1 MTRISDLGFQQI
13 LLSSFQRAQSAAE
26 TRQVQLASGKV
37 SDRYS
42 GVGVRTEQ
50 LLSAEGVFN
59 RATAYETAAGVAAS
73 RLQVQEA
80 GLETIADS
88 LARLRGRFVTA
99 LSTGSAELVATE
111 LAAEAQRILSALNT
125 ETGGVYVFGGTNGAV
140 PPVNAR
146 SISDIA
152 AAADTD
158 DLFVLADR
166 TRLPVEEG
174 TTIDGGATADEIAGD
189 ILARLKE
196 LADAPATLGAFS
208 GQLTDAQAAFLVDKV
223 SEFDALSDALVLHQG
238 ANGVAQ
244 RQADAAVDRNVQRR
258 NLAEIVASEIEDV
271 DLAEVIARLDQDRL
285 AIEAAAQALAQS
297 RELSLLNFL

>member
-13 LLSSFQRAQSAAE
+13 LLSSFQRAQGAAE

-59 RATAYETAAGVAAS
+59 RATAYETAANVAAS

-80 GLETIADS
+80 GLETIADG
-88 LARLRGRFVTA
+88 LARLRSRFVSA
-99 LSTGSAELVATE
+99 LATGSAELVTAE
-111 LAAEAQRILSALNT
+111 LATEAQRILSALNT
-125 ETGGVYVFGGTNGAV
+125 ETGGVHVFGGTNGAV

-146 SISDIA
+146 TIDDIA

-189 ILARLKE
+189 VLARLKE
-196 LADAPATLGAFS
+196 LADAPATLGPFS
-208 GQLTDAQAAFLVDKV
+208 GQLTSAQAAFLVGKV
-223 SEFDALSDALVLHQG
+223 AEFDALSAALVEHQG
-238 ANGVAQ
+238 ANGLAQ

-258 NLAEIVASEIEDV
+258 NIAEIVASDIEDV
-271 DLAEVIARLDQDRL
+271 DLAEVITRLDQDRL

>member
-13 LLSSFQRAQSAAE
+13 LLSNFQRAQNAAE
-26 TRQVQLASGKV
+26 TRQIQLSSGKV

-50 LLSAEGVFN
+50 LLDSEGVLT
-59 RATAYETAAGVAAS
+59 RATAYETAATVAAS

-99 LSTGSAELVATE
+99 LATGSAELITTE
-111 LAAEAQRILSALNT
+111 LATEAQRILSALNT
-125 ETGGVYVFGGTNGAV
+125 QTGGVYVFGGTDGAV
-140 PPVNAR
+140 PPVDAR
-146 SISDIA
+146 TIDDLV
-152 AAADTD
+152 AAADVN
-158 DLFVLADR
+158 DLFITADR
-166 TRLPVEEG
+166 VRLPVEEG
-174 TTIDGGATADEIAGD
+174 TTVDGGATAQEIASG
-189 ILARLKE
+189 ILASLKE
-196 LADAPATLGAFS
+196 IAEAPGTLGAFS
-208 GQLTDAQAAFLVDKV
+208 GRLTAAQAAFVADQV
-223 SEFDALSDALVLHQG
+223 AAFDALSAALIGHQG

-244 RQADAAVDRNVQRR
+244 SQADAAVGRNVQRR

-271 DLAEVIARLDQDRL
+271 DLAEVVSRLNQDRL